1 MFTKDEF
8 EELVSVRTGIPR
20 AGVDNAARLADLGLD
35 SFGLLELATSLA
47 EFGVELDER
56 EWLTAETVG
65 GLYDRYRERA
75 ERSPVPAAAVV
86 SKPLDGV
93 REPGEDVVAPPR
105 LAGQFFR
112 LVPVMPQA
120 APFLYGLAVSPDVG
134 FRWRYRGSVPAYQ
147 QFEQQ
152 DMWQGILAQFLVESI
167 QTNQPAGHVMCYNP
181 DLSLGHA
188 YVGAGMAGQYLGSG
202 IAAEPV
208 RLFIDYLFD
217 VWPFRKLYLELP
229 EFNYLQFASAGGR
242 GLHVEA
248 RLRDHDYYRGRRW
261 DRLILA
267 VYRPGED
274 VPAPSDEFTRR

>member
-1 MFTKDEF
+1 MLTKDEF
-8 EELVSVRTGIPR
+8 AELVSERTGIAR
-20 AGVDNAARLADLGLD
+20 ADVDSAARLAADLGLD
-35 SFGLLELATSLA
+35 SFGLLELAVALA
-47 EFGVELDER
+47 ELGVELDER

-65 GLYDRYRERA
+65 GLYDRYREKT
-75 ERSPVPAAAVV
+75 ERVPVPAAGPVAG
-86 SKPLDGV
+86 PLAGAGV
-93 REPGEDVVAPPR
+93 PGEDVAPPR

-112 LVPVMPQA
+112 LVPVLPQA

-188 YVGAGMAGQYLGSG
+188 YVGAGMTSQYLGSG
-202 IAAEPV
+202 IAVEPV

-217 VWPFRKLYLELP
+217 VWPLRKLYLELP
-229 EFNYLQFASAGGR
+229 EFNYSQFASAGGR
-242 GLHVEA
+242 GLHVEG
-248 RLRDHDYYRGRRW
+248 RLRDHDYYRNRRW

-267 VYRPGED
+267 VYRPDED
-274 VPAPSDEFTRR
+274 APASEEFTGS